1 MSYVG
6 LWPYNHSWCRPSTM
20 IVDYLARSY
29 EQPKW
34 ESRHTARLERRL
46 HWSMTAQFKFCIKH
60 TVELSRLTVM
70 SYAGLWAVQSL
81 MAVLSQW
88 LRRVSDKAPAPKRKP
103 SIGRK
108 IT

>member
-1 MSYVG
+1 
-6 LWPYNHSWCRPSTM
+6 M

-29 EQPKW
+29 EQPKR

-46 HWSMTAQFKFCIKH
+46 HWRLTAQFEFCIKH

-81 MAVLSQW
+81 AFAMAAA
-88 LRRVSDKAPAPKRKP
+88 RKRQSTGSEAQAKY
-103 SIGRK
+103 REK